1 MNILMVITSHGEL
14 GNTGEKTG
22 FWIEEFAEPYYIFK
36 EANATLVLASPNGG
50 KPPIDPKSELIEN
63 QTATTIRF
71 KADTELNVLLN
82 NTHKLGEMR
91 ESDFDAIFYPG
102 GHGPM
107 WDLAHDSDS
116 IKLLELFWIARKPVA
131 AVCHGPAVFLNALNS
146 LGQSIVMDRNV
157 TAFSNSEEIAAGLD
171 KIVPFSLEDELV
183 NKGAIYSKLDD
194 WKSNVV
200 VDGLLITGQ
209 NPASSALVAH
219 ELIKILNHFSQLE
232 VLDTHNV

>member
-1 MNILMVITSHGEL
+1 MNILMVITSHSEL

-36 EANATLVLASPNGG
+36 EANATLVLASPAGG
-50 KPPIDPKSELIEN
+50 RPPIDPKSELIEN

-71 KADTELNVLLN
+71 KADTELNILLN
-82 NTHKLGEMR
+82 NTHKLADMH

-107 WDLAHDSDS
+107 WDLTHDSDS

-131 AVCHGPAVFLNALNS
+131 AVCHGPAVFLNAFNS
-146 LGQSIVMDRNV
+146 LGQPILMERNV

-183 NKGAIYSKLDD
+183 RKGAIYSKSDN
-194 WKSNVV
+194 WEPKVV

-219 ELIKILNHFSQLE
+219 ELIKILNHFSQLK